1 MQWERWEIRPWHDP
15 HGHIGGIVIFSEDI
29 TANKEAERALA
40 ANRVTVAVLPV
51 TQLVA
56 PGGVLNRSM
65 EVWGRVNALL
75 DGLPGARQRLADSQ
89 RAYAAGDTAQARSLA
104 LSAYLDGVEPV
115 EPTLATRDAA
125 LMRDIETAMARFRT
139 QIGQGTAEVLADYGE
154 GLLLLRPP
162 LLPRRAGLRL
172 LRQPWGSLDA
182 PGEVRVQLEA
192 DGPVVWLDGLD
203 IPEPYTGTQIPIF
216 RTAYGDIY
224 CFKPGLGQTLTVA
237 PAVSMILLS
246 SPIPILT
253 TEWLDREMEAFL
265 ELPRRMFT
273 QTSTYMPGTDEPFQE
288 NMFERI
294 VGRLG
299 RTTHNTIYSFDP
311 PRQLRGDMRAENA
324 ILAEATTELT
334 RLRTLK
340 TPKIDPP

>member
-1 MQWERWEIRPWHDP
+1 VV
-15 HGHIGGIVIFSEDI
+15 IVRVEFLRFISAWGEPI
-29 TANKEAERALA
+29 AP
-40 ANRVTVAVLPV
+40 VTVADSYFEEYADLLPE
-51 TQLVA
+51 TMLDLWREIGFA
-56 PGGVLNRSM
+56 GCG
-65 EVWGRVNALL
+65 
-75 DGLPGARQRLADSQ
+75 DGLLWICDPH
-89 RAYAAGDTAQARSLA
+89 TW
-104 LSAYLDGVEPV
+104 
-115 EPTLATRDAA
+115 
-125 LMRDIETAMARFRT
+125 
-139 QIGQGTAEVLADYGE
+139 
-154 GLLLLRPP
+154 
-162 LLPRRAGLRL
+162 
-172 LRQPWGSLDA
+172 QPI
-182 PGEVRVQLEA
+182 VNT
-192 DGPVVWLDGLD
+192 WLDGLD